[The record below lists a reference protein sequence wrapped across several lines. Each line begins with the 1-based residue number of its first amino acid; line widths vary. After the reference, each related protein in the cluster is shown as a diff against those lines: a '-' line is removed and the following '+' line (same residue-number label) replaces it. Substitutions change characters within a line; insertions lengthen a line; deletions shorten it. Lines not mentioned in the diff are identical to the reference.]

1 MKKDFNKVKTISIPK
16 KQTLEQTLHKIP
28 SINAPNQSIT
38 KILNN
43 VKTYN
48 KKSQTYRKTPPKML
62 ELPPNYLDGLKS
74 TKKQKIS
81 SLAYD
86 LENFLSESNK
96 KQASLANRTQSR
108 NNDNFGLFPV
118 NNPSISNTMKTPP
131 IGLESISSNNCATE
145 INGILEISDI
155 ISKTLEVEENS
166 ILNVE
171 NSLYVEKDYSDIM
184 LDHDLIKKQ
193 NEINKLK

>member
-1 MKKDFNKVKTISIPK
+1 
-16 KQTLEQTLHKIP
+16 
-28 SINAPNQSIT
+28 
-38 KILNN
+38 
-43 VKTYN
+43 
-48 KKSQTYRKTPPKML
+48 ML
-62 ELPPNYLDGLKS
+62 ELSPNYLDGPNSTQKKLTKSDVDMDLIACTKS
-74 TKKQKIS
+74 TKKRKIS

-86 LENFLSESNK
+86 LENFVLDSNK
-96 KQASLANRTQSR
+96 KQTSSAIRRQSR

-118 NNPSISNTMKTPP
+118 NNPPIFNKMKTPTG
-131 IGLESISSNNCATE
+131 IETISSNNCATK

-171 NSLYVEKDYSDIM
+171 NSLDVKNDYSDIM

-193 NEINKLK
+193 NEIKKLK